1 MCIWVVECK
10 RMKQS
15 LKLPSVHGE
24 KRAEMQK
31 KRKSAP
37 TGAGFGAAAARAR
50 VNRNYQGIPKEEL
63 PKIRIKP

>member
-1 MCIWVVECK
+1 
-10 RMKQS
+10 
-15 LKLPSVHGE
+15 VHGE